1 MKSRESQYLG
11 NVGSD
16 PDVKYLS
23 LVALFVTFH
32 WLSTVELVT
41 ATNQTGLI

>member
-1 MKSRESQYLG
+1 MLLPWYVQAATLM
-11 NVGSD
+11 
-16 PDVKYLS
+16 KYLS